1 MKNKTRLWMPFLIL
15 SFVLIPASSCAHR
28 TPEWSGDGNGEADT
42 EADLDSTLGVLSK
55 KKTEAQKQL
64 EELQAESAVEQEELA
79 RARREREEEQRRL
92 HRNVTED
99 IIRQRQAA
107 T

>member
-1 MKNKTRLWMPFLIL
+1 MKNKTHIIILFFIL
-15 SFVLIPASSCAHR
+15 SLVLVSASSCAHR
-28 TPEWSGDGNGEADT
+28 IPKSSESENLKADT
-42 EADLDSTLGVLSK
+42 EADVDSTLGVLSK

-64 EELQAESAVEQEELA
+64 EELEAERAVEEDDLA

-99 IIRQRQAA
+99 IIRGQR
-107 T
+107 TTT